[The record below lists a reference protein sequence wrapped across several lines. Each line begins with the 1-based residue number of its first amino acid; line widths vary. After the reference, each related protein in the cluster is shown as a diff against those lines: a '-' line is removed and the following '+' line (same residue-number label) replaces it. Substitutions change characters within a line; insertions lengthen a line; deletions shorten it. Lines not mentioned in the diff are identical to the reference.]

1 MAIRPGGRALSSQID
16 SVSVTGFMGITNIA
30 SLADG
35 TVKVSEVWSIRNGTV
50 KTTVGTVKVSN
61 IANGTVKVPEVWSLR
76 NGTVKAQGIGGFM
89 NLTDGTVKVS
99 ENWSLRNGTTKVS
112 ELWSLRNG
120 TVKVPEVQSIRS
132 GTVKIQ
138 SGTVKSQGLGGYL
151 TSLTNGT
158 VKTTVGT
165 VKVSN
170 LMSGT
175 VNVPEVWSLRNGTVK
190 SQGLGGYLTSLTNGT
205 VKTSGTVKV
214 FGTVKVSAI
223 SSGTVKVRGDY
234 LTSITNATCKLPNGI
249 PSGTLKV
256 SELWSLRDGTVD
268 AKGIGG
274 FMNLAGG
281 TVKVSENWSLRNG
294 TAKVS
299 ELWSLRRGTVTP
311 AGGYVTSLT
320 NATVKQA
327 TRTNLLM
334 KPEREDLLTEA
345 TQFTSA
351 TVDTVIL
358 AAVADQKHK
367 IFACGYDISSNVRGR
382 FRWGTTT
389 YGWGAKRSGGVYAQ
403 TFPNPIVSPAVN
415 QILNFRTED
424 TATCE
429 VWIQYITEA

>member
-30 SLADG
+30 S
-35 TVKVSEVWSIRNGTV
+35 IQNGTV
-50 KTTVGTVKVSN
+50 KIASGTTKVSN
-61 IANGTVKVPEVWSLR
+61 LA
-76 NGTVKAQGIGGFM
+76 
-89 NLTDGTVKVS
+89 DGTVKVS
-99 ENWSLRNGTTKVS
+99 ENWSVRNGTTKVS

-158 VKTTVGT
+158 VKT
-165 VKVSN
+165 
-170 LMSGT
+170 SGT
-175 VNVPEVWSLRNGTVK
+175 M
-190 SQGLGGYLTSLTNGT
+190 
-205 VKTSGTVKV
+205 KV

-223 SSGTVKVRGDY
+223 SSGTVQVRGDY

-274 FMNLAGG
+274 FMNLADG

-294 TAKVS
+294 TAKIS

-403 TFPNPIVSPAVN
+403 TFPNPVVSPAVN